1 MPVHDDA
8 GEKEG
13 CGVVDGWDKGKGRQ
27 GEGRQGDKRQGE
39 GRNGEGKWG
48 EGR

>member
-13 CGVVDGWDKGKGRQ
+13 CGVVDGWDKGKG
-27 GEGRQGDKRQGE
+27 DKERG
-39 GRNGEGKWG
+39 
-48 EGR
+48 